1 MGDDLPRPV
10 TRPCLAVA
18 ILAALG
24 AALLLTLQRNP
35 AAAGWLAA
43 LACASLA
50 VAAGAAA
57 RELDAPDDDSEPRP
71 ARAPIAS
78 TPLEPLSRGVF
89 TRMWVYAAGAFG
101 VLGIVPLVALA
112 RRRAARG
119 TAWSAGARLVDRRRP
134 AVASGRRGGRRRHDG
149 LSRRLRRRAG
159 SRRRCC
165 CACKRALVRERRGR
179 EDWTPGG
186 NVAYSKICT
195 HAGCP
200 VAIYRHAS
208 YQLYCPCH
216 QSVFDVLDAARPV
229 SGPATR
235 ALPQLGLDV
244 DSAGYLIA
252 RGDYAE
258 PVGPDEWW
266 RPA

>member
-1 MGDDLPRPV
+1 M
-10 TRPCLAVA
+10 TRIALFGA

-24 AALLLTLQRNP
+24 VGIAAALHAEVAVL
-35 AAAGWLAA
+35 GWLAT
-43 LACASLA
+43 LAFLAVA

-57 RELDAPDDDSEPRP
+57 KSL
-71 ARAPIAS
+71 RASSGLIEDRHDRGPS
-78 TPLEPLSRGVF
+78 MLEPLPPDVVSRPGALG
-89 TRMWVYAAGAFG
+89 RLWMYAVGAFAIMG
-101 VLGIVPLVALA
+101 VVPFVALA
-112 RRRAARG
+112 RRPGRRG
-119 TAWSAGARLVDRRRP
+119 TAWSSGARLVTSDGK
-134 AVASGRRGGRRRHDG
+134 AVKADSLVVGAIETVFPQGRTGAPESAT
-149 LSRRLRRRAG
+149 LLLRLQDDVLRVGPDRAG
-159 SRRRCC
+159 WAPR
-165 CACKRALVRERRGR
+165 
-179 EDWTPGG
+179 G

-208 YQLYCPCH
+208 YELYCPCH

-235 ALPQLGLDV
+235 ALPQLALDI

-252 RGDYAE
+252 RGDFSE

>member
-1 MGDDLPRPV
+1 MGHDLPRPV

-119 TAWSAGARLVDRRRP
+119 TAWSAGARLVDPDGRP
-134 AVASGRRGGRRRHDG
+134 LRPGDVAVGGVTTVFPEG
-149 LSRRLRRRAG
+149 YVGAAEAATLLLCLQEG
-159 SRRRCC
+159 
-165 CACKRALVRERRGR
+165 LVRERRGR

-235 ALPQLGLDV
+235 ALPQLGLAV